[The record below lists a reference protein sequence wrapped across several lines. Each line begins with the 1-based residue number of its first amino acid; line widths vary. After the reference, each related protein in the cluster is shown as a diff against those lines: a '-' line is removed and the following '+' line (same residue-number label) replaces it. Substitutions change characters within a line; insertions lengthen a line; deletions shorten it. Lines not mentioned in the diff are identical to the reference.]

1 MVKYGGARGKSGS
14 SEAPAEFVAEV
25 RKIFDDNGISYHS
38 SELGKVDKSGGGTI
52 ALTLANRGMEVL
64 DCGVPILC
72 MHSPYEVCSK
82 YDVYQAY
89 RAYEAFYKG

>member
-1 MVKYGGARGKSGS
+1 MW
-14 SEAPAEFVAEV
+14 
-25 RKIFDDNGISYHS
+25 KIFENNNIKYHS
-38 SELGKVDKSGGGTI
+38 SELGKVDKAGGGTI
-52 ALTLANRGMEVL
+52 AVTFANRGIDVL

-89 RAYEAFYKG
+89 KAYEAFYKG